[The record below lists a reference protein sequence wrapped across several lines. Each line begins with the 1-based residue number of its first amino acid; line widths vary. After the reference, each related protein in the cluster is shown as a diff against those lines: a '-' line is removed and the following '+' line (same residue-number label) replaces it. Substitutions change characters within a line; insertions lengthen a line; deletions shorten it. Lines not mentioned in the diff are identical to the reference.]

1 VAVGEAQS
9 VGRAR
14 VQLLAS
20 VSPAGVVVVQDKTGR
35 RVVTLHAGAYA
46 LTVRDRSRLQ
56 NFHLTGS
63 DPSINPKTG
72 IKFVGTVTWKLR
84 LFPGGYRYQSD
95 RRPKSGRS
103 FRVVS

>member
-1 VAVGEAQS
+1 VAAGEAKS

-14 VQLLAS
+14 VQLLAL
-20 VSPAGVVVVQDKTGR
+20 VSPAGVVVVQDKAGR
-35 RVVTLHAGAYA
+35 RVMTLHTGEYT
-46 LTVRDRSRLQ
+46 LTVRDRSGRQ
-56 NFHLTGS
+56 NFHLIGS
-63 DPSINPKTG
+63 DPSINPKTS
-72 IKFVGTVTWKLR
+72 IKFVGTATWKLR